1 MSGMRDKLA
10 HACEKLNPREPSPL
24 FLAKFMAF
32 ALSLFALAYVIGVS
46 T

>member
-1 MSGMRDKLA
+1 MSGIRDRLA
-10 HACEKLNPREPSPL
+10 HAWERLNPREPSPL

-32 ALSLFALAYVIGVS
+32 ALSMFVLAYAIGAS